1 MYFEIKTINHKF
13 SQNLYDKRI
22 LFCVSFLKWNIS
34 ALICSS
40 LYASIGAEI
49 LRFAFTS
56 TEFEK
61 FKSSCTRIISIMWK
75 VSKYGGFSDPFLPV
89 FKLRISTLSTHCAFI
104 KSLGSVKM
112 SLNKI
117 LKCLDHFPLQVLIFW
132 NSYFK
137 YSRYIKLVSRNE

>member
-40 LYASIGAEI
+40 LYASIRAEI

-75 VSKYGGFSDPFLPV
+75 VSKYGAFSDPLLSV
-89 FKLRISTLSTHCAFI
+89 FKLRIWTLSTQCAFI
-104 KSLGSVKM
+104 K

-117 LKCLDHFPLQVLIFW
+117 LKCLDHFHLQVLIFW

-137 YSRYIKLVSRNE
+137 YSRYI